1 MKRAERHIKTNK
13 REFDDLALKS
23 KNLYNKANYVIRQ
36 EFINNSN
43 WIRYYELDKLCK
55 TAVWQ
60 EYLLLPAQTS
70 QQILKLLD
78 QNWKS
83 FFQAIKKWK
92 KNHSL
97 YLGRPR
103 LPKYIKNNKNLIIFT
118 NQQIKLK
125 SGYIYFP
132 KKANLKPI
140 KTKVTTNIYQVR
152 IIPKYTCYVVEVIYE
167 KKTNRL
173 NNNLNQDLN
182 LGIDIGVNNLAAIVS
197 NLSLASILIHGRPLK
212 SINQFFNKHKAK
224 LMSFIGNTGTSN
236 RIEKLTHKRNQKIND
251 YLHKSS
257 RFIVNYANE
266 NNIGTIVIG
275 KNNGWKNGIKIGKR
289 NNQNFVNLP
298 FCKLIQQIEYK
309 AEEFGIKTIC
319 NEESYTSKCD
329 ALALESVEK
338 HATYKGKRI
347 KRGLFR
353 SSTGRVINADING
366 AANILRKVVPR
377 AFANGIEALGL
388 PPLKIQFS

>member
-103 LPKYIKNNKNLIIFT
+103 LPKYIKNNKNLIILLINRLSLNPVIFISLKRLIL
-118 NQQIKLK
+118 NQSKLK
-125 SGYIYFP
+125 
-132 KKANLKPI
+132 
-140 KTKVTTNIYQVR
+140 
-152 IIPKYTCYVVEVIYE
+152 
-167 KKTNRL
+167 
-173 NNNLNQDLN
+173 
-182 LGIDIGVNNLAAIVS
+182 
-197 NLSLASILIHGRPLK
+197 
-212 SINQFFNKHKAK
+212 
-224 LMSFIGNTGTSN
+224 
-236 RIEKLTHKRNQKIND
+236 
-251 YLHKSS
+251 
-257 RFIVNYANE
+257 
-266 NNIGTIVIG
+266 
-275 KNNGWKNGIKIGKR
+275 
-289 NNQNFVNLP
+289 
-298 FCKLIQQIEYK
+298 
-309 AEEFGIKTIC
+309 
-319 NEESYTSKCD
+319 
-329 ALALESVEK
+329 
-338 HATYKGKRI
+338 
-347 KRGLFR
+347 
-353 SSTGRVINADING
+353 
-366 AANILRKVVPR
+366 
-377 AFANGIEALGL
+377 
-388 PPLKIQFS
+388 